1 MKQFLR
7 NLKIVSILL
16 VLLVAFLL
24 VGLLVQQKRSQREL
38 SVAVGE
44 NKQALKQRYMRA
56 GSIYSADGVL
66 LAHSKNGER
75 EYAADPALARACLHL
90 VGDYT
95 HRLPYGI
102 ESVYMPELLGTSR
115 SFFTQLFLDFKKRG
129 FTGDDLIL
137 TVDSKLM
144 LKADSLLSD
153 YSGSIVM
160 FNYRSG
166 DILALV
172 SSPRLYPQ
180 DVIDWTNIIET
191 SLFNRALYGRYLPG
205 STFKIIPTAALLS
218 DSKLDVTMTV
228 DCKGKEPIVPAGAKE
243 TLTPKGHGRV
253 GLAQAFPKSCN
264 AFFGQL
270 AVELGRE
277 RLLEQAENFGFN
289 QELFIDRLKIATS
302 TIDLTEPGIGALSW
316 AGVGQPI
323 GRDRLT
329 LSPVHLA
336 MLSGA
341 IANEGVLM
349 KPHLLRQEIDPT
361 GVAGRERES
370 EQYSICC
377 DQHIA
382 KAIEK
387 LMLDTVSSGTG
398 KRAYRDGLK
407 IAGKTGTAEM
417 IDSDGKSVVNS
428 LFTGYLI
435 SETHPI
441 AIAVVLEDEN
451 RAAAQLAGDL
461 LSYAAKRDLP

>member
-7 NLKIVSILL
+7 NLRIVSVLL

-24 VGLLVQQKRSQREL
+24 AGLFVQQKRSQREL
-38 SVAVGE
+38 SVAAGE
-44 NKQALKQRYMRA
+44 NKQALRQRYSRA
-56 GSIYSADGVL
+56 GSIFSADGVL
-66 LAHSKNGER
+66 LAHSINGER

-95 HRLPYGI
+95 HRLPFGI

-115 SFFTQLFLDFKKRG
+115 SFFTQLFLDIKKQG
-129 FTGDDLIL
+129 FTGNDLIL

-144 LKADSLLSD
+144 LEADRLLSD
-153 YSGSIVM
+153 YHGSIVM
-160 FNYRSG
+160 FNYRTG

-180 DVIDWTNIIET
+180 DIIDWKNIVES
-191 SLFNRALYGRYLPG
+191 SLFNRALFGRYLPG

-218 DSKLDVTMTV
+218 DSKLNVDMTV
-228 DCKGKEPIVPAGAKE
+228 DCKGKKPIVSAGAKE
-243 TLTPKGHGRV
+243 TLTPEGHGRV
-253 GLAQAFPKSCN
+253 GLVQAFPKSCN

-277 RLLEQAENFGFN
+277 RLIEQAEDFGFN
-289 QELFIDRLKIATS
+289 QELFVDRLKIATS

-361 GVAGRERES
+361 GAAGQERKA
-370 EQYSICC
+370 EQYFVCC
-377 DQHIA
+377 DRHIA
-382 KAIEK
+382 AAIEK

-398 KRAYRDGLK
+398 KRAYRAGLE

-417 IDSDGKSVVNS
+417 IDPKGKAVANS

-441 AIAVVLEDEN
+441 AIAVVLENES